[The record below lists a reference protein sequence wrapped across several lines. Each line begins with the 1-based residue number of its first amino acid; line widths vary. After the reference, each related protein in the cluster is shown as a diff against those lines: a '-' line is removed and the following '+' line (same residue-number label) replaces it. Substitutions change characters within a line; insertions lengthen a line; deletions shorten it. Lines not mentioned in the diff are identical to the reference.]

1 VVRILSMLSLN
12 NLISNVNYTCLTKS
26 RIAIYTAF
34 VKSIKSVSTQ
44 YTHEC
49 NFNTVSTANT
59 GSEIAAEDV
68 IRQTCF
74 QRNKISWMS

>member
-34 VKSIKSVSTQ
+34 VKSMSVISILK
-44 YTHEC
+44 
-49 NFNTVSTANT
+49 VSTANT